1 MKNLVLYEEY
11 DRRAVHAIFSPET
24 VFTPQA
30 GTWGLQG
37 MVGIPDRPGDFVFF
51 VTYGQSQSMHDF
63 DESITEDGVLSWQSQ
78 PAQDFSSKAIKD
90 LIAHDENINSIYL
103 FLRTR
108 KERAY
113 CYLGKLKYITHDT
126 QRVKP
131 VYFQWQI
138 LNWDISNDKLSQIG
152 LNLVKTSV
160 VKIESSSEK
169 QNLIFEDVPP
179 LRKEKK
185 DGVSTAQFK
194 SVKQIDYAARDSKN
208 RNLGLAGEE
217 LVIAYELKK
226 LHELGRKDLAEK
238 VRHVAKEE
246 GDGAGY
252 DILSFDEHGN
262 KKYIEVKTTKGI
274 KTSDFYASINEIN
287 FSNMH
292 SESYYLYRLY
302 EFDEALNTAE
312 FFILK
317 GALSKTVRLKPISF
331 KASFEFE

>member
-1 MKNLVLYEEY
+1 MKKLVLYEEY
-11 DRRAVHAIFSPET
+11 DRRSVHEIFSPDT

-63 DESITEDGVLSWQSQ
+63 DESITDDGVLSWQSQ
-78 PAQDFSSKAIKD
+78 PAQDFSSKSIKY
-90 LIAHDENINSIYL
+90 LISHDENINSIYL
-103 FLRTR
+103 FLRTS
-108 KERAY
+108 KDRAY
-113 CYLGKLKYITHDT
+113 CYLGKLKYITHDIE
-126 QRVKP
+126 RVKP

-138 LNWDISNDKLSQIG
+138 LDWNISADKLSKIG
-152 LNLVKTSV
+152 LNLINSSI
-160 VKIESSSEK
+160 VKIEKSPEK
-169 QNLIFEDVPP
+169 QNFIFEDVPP

-185 DGVSTAQFK
+185 EGVSTAQFK
-194 SVKQIDYAARDSKN
+194 SVKQIDYAERDSKN

-226 LHELGRKDLAEK
+226 LNALGRKDLADK
-238 VRHVAKEE
+238 VRHIAKEE

-262 KKYIEVKTTKGI
+262 KIFIEVKTTKGI
-274 KTSDFYASINEIN
+274 KTSNFYASINEIN
-287 FSNMH
+287 FSTEH

-302 EFDEALNTAE
+302 EFDAALNTAE

-317 GALSKTVRLKPISF
+317 GALADVVKLKPISF
-331 KASFEFE
+331 KASFEF